1 MGCLINAAAKSPS
14 LVFWKNTLII
24 AHGVVLEAQAV
35 GKSLNKKFSYVVA
48 I

>member
-1 MGCLINAAAKSPS
+1 VLAAKRPS

-24 AHGVVLEAQAV
+24 AHGVVLEAQAM
-35 GKSLNKKFSYVVA
+35 GKRLVKRFSHVVA